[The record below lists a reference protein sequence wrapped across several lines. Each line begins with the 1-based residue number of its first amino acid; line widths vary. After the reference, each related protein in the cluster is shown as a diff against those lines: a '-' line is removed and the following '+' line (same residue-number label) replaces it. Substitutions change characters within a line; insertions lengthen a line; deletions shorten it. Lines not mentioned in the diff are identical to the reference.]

1 MRLSRSGGYLNIG
14 FGPVP
19 DLTLVVPFYLNT
31 EMLRRQYEG
40 WAGWAGKLKR
50 RLDVIIVD
58 DGSPEPAA
66 DVPRPRGLPALRIYR
81 VTEDRPWHQHGA
93 RNIGAHEA
101 GEGWLLLTDMDHVLE
116 EGAAAELL
124 NLLPELDEG
133 AIYTLD
139 RIEADTRKPT
149 LDRNGNPKPHPNSFV
164 VTRDT
169 FWKIGGY
176 DEDFCGQYGTDGF
189 FRQRAFSVARR
200 GHIEV
205 PLVRYWRDIV
215 PDASTTTLPRKE
227 GRDPGAKDKILAA
240 KRARGEA
247 DVVKVLQF
255 PWERAL

>member
-1 MRLSRSGGYLNIG
+1 M
-14 FGPVP
+14 P
-19 DLTLVVPFYLNT
+19 DLTLVMPYYDNGS
-31 EMLRRQYEG
+31 MLARQYEG
-40 WAGWAGKLKR
+40 WRKWPLEHRKRLK
-50 RLDVIIVD
+50 VILVD
-58 DGSPEPAA
+58 DGSQSAPAA
-66 DVPRPRGLPALRIYR
+66 TVARPSGLPAVKIYR
-81 VTEDRPWHQHGA
+81 VLVDKPWHQHAA

-101 GEGWLLLTDMDHVLE
+101 EDGWLLLTDMDHVLE

-124 NLLPELDEG
+124 SLLPELDEG
-133 AIYTLD
+133 SIYTLD

-240 KRARGEA
+240 KRARGET
-247 DVVKVLQF
+247 DVVKVLQSE
-255 PWERAL
+255 WERVL